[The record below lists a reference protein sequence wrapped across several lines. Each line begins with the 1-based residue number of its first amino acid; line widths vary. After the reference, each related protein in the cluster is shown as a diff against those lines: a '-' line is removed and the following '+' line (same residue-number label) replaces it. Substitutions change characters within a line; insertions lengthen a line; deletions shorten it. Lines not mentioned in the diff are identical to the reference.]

1 MEVDSLKTLYLSA
14 LQEFCDGE
22 ALLAQGLPTQPA
34 SGGSAQLRHAVEG
47 HAGQTADH
55 EKRVE
60 AILRRHGTSRRQ
72 GCDQVAA
79 ALLRSAEKTSAFLCS
94 PDLQDAALIASL
106 RRIKHHEIADCTT
119 IAAYAAALLLE
130 IDRRT
135 LLGILA
141 EKRAADLE
149 LEGFEGAANQL
160 ALLVSTPAYA

>member
-1 MEVDSLKTLYLSA
+1 MEIDSLKALYLCG

-22 ALLAQGLPTQPA
+22 AQLAQGLAAKPA
-34 SGGSAQLRHAVEG
+34 SGNSAQVRYAVEG
-47 HAGQTADH
+47 HAAQTADH

-60 AILRRHGTSRRQ
+60 DILRRHGTSRQQ
-72 GCDQVAA
+72 GCDEVAA
-79 ALLRSAEKTSAFLCS
+79 ALLRSAEKTSALLCS
-94 PDLQDAALIASL
+94 ADLQDAALIASL

-160 ALLVSTPAYA
+160 ALLVSIPAYA